1 MRLTTQITCFLF
13 ALLLLVTSN
22 VLAAGEP
29 APGGSPL
36 QPIRFY
42 VGTYTGTKATDS
54 KGIYQYHLDVTT
66 GAVTADG
73 LAVES
78 SSPSFLA
85 LAPNGK
91 FLYAANE
98 AGKAGVVS
106 AY

>member
-1 MRLTTQITCFLF
+1 S
-13 ALLLLVTSN
+13 A
-22 VLAAGEP
+22 
-29 APGGSPL
+29 L
-36 QPIRFY
+36 QPVRFY
-42 VGTYTGTKATDS
+42 VGTYTGTKAGES

-73 LAVES
+73 LAAES

-98 AGKAGVVS
+98 AGKTGMVS
-106 AY
+106 AYAIDDKSGKLTPLNQQPSQGSAP